1 MVNDPVYCHHQSLKL
16 FVPVDMDWCQFET
29 LKQIA
34 MSVSLQV
41 WHSALGYLLISK
53 PKCRRSLREKLSTP
67 LLLTDDDVQQSCL
80 CPVFQFNYHQHCVK
94 SKNIYARLAI
104 FAASGSGWGEED
116 RTLYT
121 INIKFYLLFIWL
133 QLSLSSNIILKHREV
148 QF

>member
-1 MVNDPVYCHHQSLKL
+1 MTGECHHQSLKL

-67 LLLTDDDVQQSCL
+67 LLLMMMMYNRATCIPFFSLTIISTVWNQ
-80 CPVFQFNYHQHCVK
+80 
-94 SKNIYARLAI
+94 KNIYARLAI

-116 RTLYT
+116 RILYT
-121 INIKFYLLFIWL
+121 INIKFYLSFIWL
-133 QLSLSSNIILKHREV
+133 QLPLSSNIILKHRQV